1 FQARLDQSITEALN
15 ALGYYHAKISYSIP
29 EANDE
34 LIVLI
39 KPGLP
44 VKVKV
49 MDVVITGEA
58 KDDEEFAKLIERSP
72 LKVGQVLNQGQY
84 DTLKSG
90 IRNLALQRGYFNGE
104 FTLSRLEVI
113 PDLNEANV
121 RLHYSS
127 GIRFNFGDV
136 SFIGNHI
143 WEDRVASLQPFKEGD
158 PYNVSKLG
166 EFNQKLSNTE
176 WFSSVFVEP
185 ELDRLDDGRD
195 LPIKVSLS
203 PASKNQ
209 IETGIGYSTDVGVR
223 GTLKWKKPWVSSR

>member
-1 FQARLDQSITEALN
+1 N

-84 DTLKSG
+84 DSLKSG
-90 IRNLALQRGYFNGE
+90 IRNLALPR
-104 FTLSRLEVI
+104 
-113 PDLNEANV
+113 
-121 RLHYSS
+121 
-127 GIRFNFGDV
+127 
-136 SFIGNHI
+136 
-143 WEDRVASLQPFKEGD
+143 
-158 PYNVSKLG
+158 
-166 EFNQKLSNTE
+166 
-176 WFSSVFVEP
+176 
-185 ELDRLDDGRD
+185 
-195 LPIKVSLS
+195 
-203 PASKNQ
+203 
-209 IETGIGYSTDVGVR
+209 
-223 GTLKWKKPWVSSR
+223 